1 MAELGW
7 VDGKTMILDCVSTIK
22 SEELGTLITE
32 LLARRPDV
40 LMATPVA
47 YVRALKQATTSI
59 PIVMNFTP
67 VPVEAGLVSSLA
79 RPEANITGLSFSGG
93 EAAAKRVE
101 LLKELLPKLEKL
113 ALIVH
118 KGADPAF
125 NAVMENN
132 VAIAATKWGFAWQT
146 HAAGTPE
153 DYDAIFAQLD
163 EKGFG
168 AAYIAPGPLAQAN
181 LTRIAGLGIRHR
193 IATLGDFP
201 LYPEKG
207 ILLAYGEENDPISVR
222 AAEYVDKLFRGA
234 KPGDLPIEQP
244 TKFSM
249 VINIATAKALGLAIP
264 EAVLPRAD
272 KVIE

>member
-1 MAELGW
+1 
-7 VDGKTMILDCVSTIK
+7 MILDCVSTIK

-146 HAAGTPE
+146 HAAGTAE

-193 IATLGDFP
+193 IATLGTFRSIRKKEFSSHTVKKMIQSVCVRLNMSINCFAAQSP
-201 LYPEKG
+201 VTCRLSN
-207 ILLAYGEENDPISVR
+207 LLSLAWLLISR
-222 AAEYVDKLFRGA
+222 RPKR
-234 KPGDLPIEQP
+234 
-244 TKFSM
+244 
-249 VINIATAKALGLAIP
+249 
-264 EAVLPRAD
+264 
-272 KVIE
+272 